1 MEPHR
6 RIRDRVFSG
15 EIYPFGEEPSGRSIS
30 GLVSTSGFAVFFREM
45 NAENETARFAELK
58 KDRWKLIAGNG
69 SLANGEL
76 TMAHRAS
83 FALFE
88 RTPEKNV

>member
-6 RIRDRVFSG
+6 RIRDRVFVG
-15 EIYPFGEEPSGRSIS
+15 EIYPFGEEPCGRSIS
-30 GLVSTSGFAVFFREM
+30 GLISTSGFAVFFREM
-45 NAENETARFAELK
+45 DAENETAQFAELK
-58 KDRWKLIAGNG
+58 NDHWRLIAGNG
-69 SLANGEL
+69 SLSNGKL

-88 RTPEKNV
+88 RISETNV